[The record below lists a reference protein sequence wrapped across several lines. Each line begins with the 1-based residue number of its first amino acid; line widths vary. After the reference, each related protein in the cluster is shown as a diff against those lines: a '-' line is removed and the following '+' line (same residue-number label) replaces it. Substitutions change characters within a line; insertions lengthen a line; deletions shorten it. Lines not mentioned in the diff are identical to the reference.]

1 MNELL
6 NALQNSALAALIGR
20 QNHLFGA
27 AAQLFHISGLL
38 LVLSPIVL
46 ISLRLL
52 GAGLVKQSVPEL
64 VQATARWIWL
74 GLAILALSGTLIFLP
89 AASHY
94 YPNPIF
100 WFKFALLGV
109 AILFHVT
116 WYRKVT
122 QKETIAPVL
131 ARSTAAIALTV
142 WFGVAYAGRF
152 IGFY

>member
-1 MNELL
+1 MNELF
-6 NALQNSALAALIGR
+6 NALQNSALAALIGK

-27 AAQLFHISGLL
+27 AAQLLHIGGLI
-38 LVLSPIVL
+38 LVLAPVLL

-52 GAGLVKQSVPEL
+52 GVGLVRQSVPEL
-64 VQATARWIWL
+64 VQATARWIWV

-89 AASHY
+89 AAAHY
-94 YPNPIF
+94 YPNPVF
-100 WFKFALLGV
+100 WFKFTLLFA

-122 QKETIAPVL
+122 RQEAVRPVL
-131 ARSTAAIALTV
+131 ARSTAVVALSV